1 MADLPAINTLL
12 QVRVAEDTSFSSRL
26 EGAEGELL
34 MVSAPVGSGDL
45 EIPAD
50 GWEMEVTWTGNRTR
64 FKVAVEMAGYTKE
77 WPPRWQLKVVGEPE
91 RDTRRRYVRGGGGG
105 PVSIRK
111 AGSPPPAAPVGGRFP
126 SRGGVARGAGLSAGF
141 AGRGTSSP
149 EPAKGALVGWVV
161 DISEAGARC
170 RVRGIEDD
178 LTPEDEVVVE
188 LALEGQT
195 LEVDATVLAI
205 RVADEPGELE
215 VVVTYEPPERDAK
228 VIRKHVLQWEIAQRG
243 RNRSGGS
250 RALAS

>member
-12 QVRVAEDTSFSSRL
+12 QVRVADDNSFSSRL
-26 EGAEGELL
+26 EGTEGELL
-34 MVSAPVGSGDL
+34 MVSAPVGAGDV
-45 EIPAD
+45 EIPPD
-50 GWEMEVTWTGNRTR
+50 GLEMEVTWTGNRTR
-64 FKVAVEMAGYTKE
+64 YKMAVQMAGYTKE
-77 WPPRWQLKVVGEPE
+77 WPPRWRLKTIGEPE

-111 AGSPPPAAPVGGRFP
+111 AASPPVATPVIGGRFP
-126 SRGGVARGAGLSAGF
+126 TPSRGGIAARSAGI
-141 AGRGTSSP
+141 AGRGASQGS
-149 EPAKGALVGWVV
+149 AKGALVGWVI

-170 RVRGIEDD
+170 RVRGVEED

-228 VIRKHVLQWEIAQRG
+228 VIRKHVLQWEIAQRA